1 MARRENN
8 PLFQA
13 MLRMEREAPP
23 NKLPL
28 APMPVTTKMLEQPTQ
43 HPLKSQA
50 KRKPTVAENMGLED
64 RFIEIERE
72 HYTKTDR
79 THINMLYREK
89 GKGIV
94 CFYAGRLRIK
104 PEKMLNAQ
112 GILEQ
117 LGRIDADPDIT
128 EDTLK
133 AQVKIAANALTD
145 GRTVKQVERYLR
157 HGRTTGKWDET
168 LLTAKLEAA
177 TDTITES
184 ASIAGLTPG
193 DLIAIVSNLEAYAED
208 NDAMA
213 DIMKREHD
221 GGYNTPYQERKRCAN
236 MARHYAN
243 KVKAA
248 FEAMTGQTFP
258 QPTGDE

>member
-1 MARRENN
+1 MERRENN

-64 RFIEIERE
+64 RFTEIERE

-184 ASIAGLTPG
+184 ASIAELTPG
-193 DLIAIVSNLEAYAED
+193 DLIAIESLLRDNMTLYDILAKAGKNKVNESRNARMAEMYAD
-208 NDAMA
+208 
-213 DIMKREHD
+213 
-221 GGYNTPYQERKRCAN
+221 
-236 MARHYAN
+236 